1 MGLHWSGTVIMGLG
15 IRLVQLIINIRT
27 ETLEYN
33 IKEFVS
39 DYDEALACDVL
50 KNLKNLLAFLI
61 KIISICL
68 YSLFVWKNNYS
79 FNRVVRKTI

>member
-1 MGLHWSGTVIMGLG
+1 MGLG